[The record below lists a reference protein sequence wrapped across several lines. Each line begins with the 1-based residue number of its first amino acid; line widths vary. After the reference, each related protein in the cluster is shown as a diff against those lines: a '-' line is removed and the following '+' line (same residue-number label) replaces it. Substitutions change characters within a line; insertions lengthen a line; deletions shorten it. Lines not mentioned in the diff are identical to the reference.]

1 MMVGMNDLTELE
13 RIRIDTGLLLD
24 FYGQLL
30 SDRARDI
37 LERYYLDDYSLAE
50 IAEQLGISRQAVHDR
65 LHQGLE
71 SLNQYEAKLNL
82 LERFRQQRD
91 GLETALRALDDGQTG
106 QARGIIVHLLELL

>member
-1 MMVGMNDLTELE
+1 MNDLTELE

-65 LHQGLE
+65 LHQGLNN
-71 SLNQYEAKLNL
+71 LMYYEQQLGLMA
-82 LERFRQQRD
+82 RFRSQKSMIRSVID
-91 GLETALRALDDGQTG
+91 DLDRGQT
-106 QARGIIVHLLELL
+106 ASAKSR